1 VYRRPLGVATAL
13 VLAAAAW
20 LTAAPAFAAESPSE
34 QLVRTYSPI
43 VMLRAQEDPPCDTSE
58 EQYEPTTVNT
68 VLGNPRVNLNRPPEK
83 GEPAIARP
91 DPTAADIAGLGGRW
105 HLDLPG
111 DPLNPECTYARDFA
125 ALKAAG
131 KAPPITY
138 AHIATER
145 GHSGLVVQY
154 WFFYYFNQFND
165 IHEGDWEGMQIA
177 FHGNTPREALATGPY
192 EIALFQHGGGEKGGW
207 DDDKVQKEGTHPV
220 VYPAA
225 GSHATFYDSAI
236 YVENG
241 QGGSGLGC
249 DNTSEPLRRVVP
261 RPVLVPTDPPPGS
274 RFQWLTYKGHWG
286 EKEKSY
292 NNGPTGANTKQQ
304 WREPFTWM
312 DGVREAS
319 PKLPGGLALG
329 PAVTEAFCPAVAT
342 VSSWINLEARTRFGA
357 VLIAAICVLLVAS
370 PIVLTRWAPVD
381 LTRLRQPRAFGQL
394 VRAARQLYGR
404 HWLTFVGMGLTSIL
418 IVGAIV
424 GVAALIS
431 LATGAID
438 TGISISLPA
447 VGRSLGF
454 AAAAAAVI
462 AFVRDLDRG
471 QPEGFVLAYR
481 EMFARFWRLIGGQ
494 LLVSILTL
502 LLAATIIGIPIAI
515 WKYID
520 WQFVQQEILFKDKS
534 IRDAFR
540 GSTKVV
546 RGHWWRTL
554 RIAGFFWLLSVV
566 AGPVLGFAMI
576 FANLSLTW
584 INIIGSLVFALLIPY
599 VAIGRTLLYFDL
611 QAREE
616 GATELKGHRWWTR
629 TRPSPQ
635 PG

>member
-1 VYRRPLGVATAL
+1 
-13 VLAAAAW
+13 
-20 LTAAPAFAAESPSE
+20 
-34 QLVRTYSPI
+34 
-43 VMLRAQEDPPCDTSE
+43 
-58 EQYEPTTVNT
+58 
-68 VLGNPRVNLNRPPEK
+68 
-83 GEPAIARP
+83 
-91 DPTAADIAGLGGRW
+91 
-105 HLDLPG
+105 
-111 DPLNPECTYARDFA
+111 
-125 ALKAAG
+125 
-131 KAPPITY
+131 
-138 AHIATER
+138 
-145 GHSGLVVQY
+145 
-154 WFFYYFNQFND
+154 
-165 IHEGDWEGMQIA
+165 MQIA
-177 FHGNTPREALATGPY
+177 FDANTPRAALATGPS
-192 EIALFQHGGGEKGGW
+192 EIALFQHGGGEKASW
-207 DDDKVQKEGTHPV
+207 DDDKVQKSGSHPI

-249 DNTSEPLRRVVP
+249 DNTTEPLRRVVP

-274 RFQWLTYKGHWG
+274 RFQWLTYEGHWG

-292 NNGPTGANTKQQ
+292 NNGPTGANTKTQ

-312 DGVREAS
+312 DGLREAS

-329 PAVTEAFCPAVAT
+329 PAVTQAFCPAVAT
-342 VSSWINLEARTRFGA
+342 VSKWVNLEAQTRLGA
-357 VLIAAICVLLVAS
+357 VLIAVVLVLLVAT
-370 PIVLTRWAPVD
+370 PIALTRWAPVD
-381 LTRLRQPRAFGQL
+381 LSRLRRPRAFGQL

-404 HWLTFVGMGLTSIL
+404 HWSTFVGMGLSTFL

-424 GVAALIS
+424 GIAALIS

-454 AAAAAAVI
+454 AAAAGAVI
-462 AFVRDLDRG
+462 AFVRDLERADRA
-471 QPEGFVLAYR
+471 GFVLAYR

-494 LLVSILTL
+494 LLVSILTA
-502 LLAATIIGIPIAI
+502 LLAITVIGIPIAI

-520 WQFVQQEILFKDKS
+520 WQFVQQEILFEDKS

-566 AGPVLGFAMI
+566 TGPILGFALI

-584 INIIGSLVFALLIPY
+584 INIIGSLVFALLVPY

-611 QAREE
+611 QARAE
-616 GATELKGHRWWTR
+616 GATEPRSRRWWSR
-629 TRPSPQ
+629 GRPSPQ